1 MDFIDLFHSE
11 SNNGKLMKKS
21 KYWRAFPIILSS
33 VLLFSCSGEKRETLT
48 SGSITMMTSEDVYPV
63 INIQVGDFQ
72 RMYEEV
78 KIKNISVSTRE
89 AVVHMLNDSIKLIV
103 CAGEL
108 NDEEKSVIAKNDLE
122 IDSTKIAYDGIAVIV
137 NKKNS
142 LDRLTTDEINALLSG
157 ATARWSQVKGSDLSS
172 AVIVA
177 MGDQNSGVYKFMRSR
192 MVPGV
197 KFTAN
202 AFPCSTTTEVFSV
215 VSERPNA
222 VGFVGVSWLSK
233 MPENLR
239 VIELGDPRFR
249 RDSTITE
256 MEYFTPHQANIYRKY
271 YPFSRT
277 VYIYSHNVGKGV
289 GMGYTA
295 FAASSDGQKI
305 IVSNGLVPA
314 TMPVRLVQ
322 LNTP

>member
-157 ATARWSQVKGSDLSS
+157 S
-172 AVIVA
+172 
-177 MGDQNSGVYKFMRSR
+177 
-192 MVPGV
+192 
-197 KFTAN
+197 
-202 AFPCSTTTEVFSV
+202 STTD
-215 VSERPNA
+215 R
-222 VGFVGVSWLSK
+222 
-233 MPENLR
+233 
-239 VIELGDPRFR
+239 
-249 RDSTITE
+249 
-256 MEYFTPHQANIYRKY
+256 
-271 YPFSRT
+271 
-277 VYIYSHNVGKGV
+277 
-289 GMGYTA
+289 
-295 FAASSDGQKI
+295 
-305 IVSNGLVPA
+305 
-314 TMPVRLVQ
+314 
-322 LNTP
+322 